1 MIWREKRILLIVLA
15 LLLIGNTIFFF
26 TYRIQYE
33 ARLKDLDDRRAQ
45 SEAHLAQE
53 RAARVTAERR
63 VLAVKKAQLDV
74 RQIYDQQWSTES
86 RRLIALITE
95 VERLASASQLGP
107 PAKAFVRGGVQQ
119 TQVTTTSRRGR
130 VAAET
135 VGINFTVKGNYQQIR
150 RLINLLE
157 LARQLEQIDQ
167 PANLLLVA
175 FHGEVDADG
184 LRRDAAAAGRRRH
197 LRLLHTAA
205 HEGFRR
211 RHELRRARETLHF
224 GDERNQT
231 ARLRRPL
238 LVVNLSHVQLCL
250 FHGEH
255 AALGGDARRAFLRE
269 MRLALRAAIVEVLQ
283 SRFVLNAIG
292 EEEDR

>member
-95 VERLASASQLGP
+95 VERLASASQLVP
-107 PAKAFVRGGVQQ
+107 PSKAFVRGGVQQ

-157 LARQLEQIDQ
+157 LSRQFVIIDQ
-167 PANLLLVA
+167 VSLSTAENQNLTLTLQLKTL
-175 FHGEVDADG
+175 F
-184 LRRDAAAAGRRRH
+184 RDVNEPPGAASK
-197 LRLLHTAA
+197 
-205 HEGFRR
+205 
-211 RHELRRARETLHF
+211 EL
-224 GDERNQT
+224 
-231 ARLRRPL
+231 
-238 LVVNLSHVQLCL
+238 
-250 FHGEH
+250 
-255 AALGGDARRAFLRE
+255 
-269 MRLALRAAIVEVLQ
+269 
-283 SRFVLNAIG
+283 
-292 EEEDR
+292 